1 MPAQPPILRGRCELR
16 RHATRVWLGGD
27 LPAARPPPGP
37 ASLQSPAGEGLP
49 LRGEEGRLQ
58 KTGPAGGQLS
68 SPGVRGGVS
77 GPGKGA
83 QRLRDLEGHVAGRG
97 GWAGPQSPR
106 RSWAARSDA
115 ELEPGTLSRP
125 LRPAP
130 LWRSGTQRTEG
141 PPLPWCQ
148 SRAWRGQAGQAGG
161 LLGLRQGCVDHSPA
175 GDAACEPGPERVG
188 GGWPRTRGRG
198 EGAARPHSQD
208 GPWPTGPWC
217 LPRPRLSGAGP
228 AGKQLAWGWA
238 GREPRAPPRGAPGWA
253 QCGDNDCPP
262 ADSALWVW
270 PP

>member
-1 MPAQPPILRGRCELR
+1 MTSGNSSRDGSGGAVSSTSLLGLPSASPWRRSPWGHGSGLRAAGSVLGQGCACPASHPPWPLRAQAPCQ
-16 RHATRVWLGGD
+16 RVWLGGD

-125 LRPAP
+125 LRQP
-130 LWRSGTQRTEG
+130 LSGD
-141 PPLPWCQ
+141 PVP
-148 SRAWRGQAGQAGG
+148 RGQKGPHCPGA
-161 LLGLRQGCVDHSPA
+161 S
-175 GDAACEPGPERVG
+175 PGPG
-188 GGWPRTRGRG
+188 G
-198 EGAARPHSQD
+198 ARQAEQVA
-208 GPWPTGPWC
+208 C
-217 LPRPRLSGAGP
+217 
-228 AGKQLAWGWA
+228 
-238 GREPRAPPRGAPGWA
+238 
-253 QCGDNDCPP
+253 
-262 ADSALWVW
+262 
-270 PP
+270 